1 MIKLKSAYTHIN
13 RSVMLTG
20 TLQIEITSWITTPD
34 AKIYTVEDF
43 IIDENNAKHQINQ
56 RTKRVENQE
65 LDSLDSL
72 IMLDENFDGLSASKK
87 EWAKAKKGLLFFV
100 QNDMLEDGVH
110 TIYGKLPQDWEEV
123 S

>member
-1 MIKLKSAYTHIN
+1 MIQLKSAYAHID
-13 RSVMLTG
+13 RAVVLTG

-43 IIDENNAKHQINQ
+43 IVDENNAKRQINS

-65 LDSLDSL
+65 LDQLDSL
-72 IMLDENFDGLSASKK
+72 IMLGNSFEGLSESEK
-87 EWAKAKKGLLFFV
+87 EWAKAKSGLLFFIK
-100 QNDMLEDGVH
+100 NDLLDDGVH
-110 TIYGKLPQDWEEV
+110 TIYGKLPQDWEL

>member
-1 MIKLKSAYTHIN
+1 MIKLKSAYTHID
-13 RSVMLTG
+13 RAVVLTG

-43 IIDENNAKHQINQ
+43 IVDENNAKRQINS

-65 LDSLDSL
+65 LDQLDSL
-72 IMLDENFDGLSASKK
+72 IMMDNSFEGLAESEK
-87 EWAKAKKGLLFFV
+87 EWAKAKIGLLFFV
-100 QNDMLEDGVH
+100 KNDMLEDGMH
-110 TIYGKLPQDWEEV
+110 TIYGKLPQDWEL

>member
-1 MIKLKSAYTHIN
+1 MIKLKSAYTHID
-13 RSVMLTG
+13 RAVVLTG

-43 IIDENNAKHQINQ
+43 IVDANNAKRQINS

-65 LDSLDSL
+65 LDQLDSL
-72 IMLDENFDGLSASKK
+72 IMMDNSFEGLAESEK
-87 EWAKAKKGLLFFV
+87 EWAKAKIGLLFFV
-100 QNDMLEDGVH
+100 KNDMLEDGMH
-110 TIYGKLPQDWEEV
+110 TIYGKLPQDWEL